1 MIHLAV
7 EWVGGKRN
15 GRRGLLCEVSEIRKQ
30 TTHLLHLVTC
40 PACQYRIQKP
50 PSPFKAL
57 GDYNIQAPSGASAT
71 ITYQCMPADQ
81 DEVLFRLASHFPHPM
96 FPFMVCTHAEAI
108 GFGAVRADFEEPSY
122 ESA

>member
-1 MIHLAV
+1 MWARLAV
-7 EWVGGKRN
+7 LTAVAAAALSTASAMAATPAGTA
-15 GRRGLLCEVSEIRKQ
+15 LL
-30 TTHLLHLVTC
+30 
-40 PACQYRIQKP
+40 
-50 PSPFKAL
+50 
-57 GDYNIQAPSGASAT
+57 ASAT